1 MGALIAAFTV
11 GQGFA
16 KNIGINNSNY
26 IVYWV
31 GRTLSYVSFSKRKK
45 VRGVLFETEKS
56 DHRYIE
62 QNPWT

>member
-1 MGALIAAFTV
+1 LIAAFTV
-11 GQGFA
+11 GGKAFA

-45 VRGVLFETEKS
+45 G
-56 DHRYIE
+56 
-62 QNPWT
+62 